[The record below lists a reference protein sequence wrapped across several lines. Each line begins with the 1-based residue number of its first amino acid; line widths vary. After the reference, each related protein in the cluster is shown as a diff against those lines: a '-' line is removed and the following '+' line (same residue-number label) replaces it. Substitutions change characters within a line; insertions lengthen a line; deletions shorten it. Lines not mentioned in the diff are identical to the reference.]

1 MDSIGQKLKKA
12 RKLKNLKISDVSR
25 ELRISEEILKN
36 FETDNLQDDINTVFL
51 IGHLRSYC
59 GFLDLDQTEI
69 LTQFKD
75 SQIRTDKLELEIKRP
90 VDDKNFL
97 FSNKL
102 ISFALIITIFSSFY
116 FLFIEVDKPKREYAL
131 IPDLPENYIA
141 TIEKANVTSSS
152 KNKINENNENDN
164 FAKLDTTPN
173 SSSAIASV
181 SKNAENKSIIT
192 LKFLDDTW
200 IQLRDV
206 NDEIVLSQL
215 MNKNDEYSY
224 DVDLNYSITSGNA
237 GHIMVLIDQTVRG
250 KIGKKGEV
258 VDSLVLNKEFI
269 N

>member
-36 FETDNLQDDINTVFL
+36 FETDNLPDDINTVFL

-59 GFLDLDQTEI
+59 GFLDLGQTEI

-102 ISFALIITIFSSFY
+102 ISFALIIIIFFSFY

-141 TIEKANVTSSS
+141 TIEKANLTSSS
-152 KNKINENNENDN
+152 KIKINEKYENDN
-164 FAKLDTTPN
+164 LAKLDTTPN

-181 SKNAENKSIIT
+181 SKNEENKSIIT

-224 DVDLNYSITSGNA
+224 DIDLNYSITSGNA
-237 GHIMVLIDQTVRG
+237 GHIIVLIDQTVRG

>member
-1 MDSIGQKLKKA
+1 MFLTSLCLITSLPSKYTISIPS
-12 RKLKNLKISDVSR
+12 IP
-25 ELRISEEILKN
+25 
-36 FETDNLQDDINTVFL
+36 
-51 IGHLRSYC
+51 C
-59 GFLDLDQTEI
+59 
-69 LTQFKD
+69 
-75 SQIRTDKLELEIKRP
+75 RTT
-90 VDDKNFL
+90 
-97 FSNKL
+97 
-102 ISFALIITIFSSFY
+102 FAS
-116 FLFIEVDKPKREYAL
+116 L

-141 TIEKANVTSSS
+141 TIEKANVTSSIKIK
-152 KNKINENNENDN
+152 KNEKNENDN
-164 FAKLDTTPN
+164 LAKLDTTPS

-181 SKNAENKSIIT
+181 SKNEENKSIIT

-206 NDEIVLSQL
+206 NDEIILSQL

-224 DVDLNYSITSGNA
+224 DIDLNYSITSGNA

>member
-1 MDSIGQKLKKA
+1 MDSIGQKLKKT
-12 RKLKNLKISDVSR
+12 RKLKNLKISDVSK

-36 FETDNLQDDINTVFL
+36 FETDNIKDVIDPVFL
-51 IGHLRSYC
+51 IGHLRSYSS
-59 GFLDLDQTEI
+59 FLGLDQTEI
-69 LTQFKD
+69 VRQFKD
-75 SQIRTDKLELEIKRP
+75 TQSLPKKSNVEIKRP
-90 VDDKNFL
+90 IVEKNFL

-116 FLFIEVDKPKREYAL
+116 FLFIENDKPKREYAL

-141 TIEKANVTSSS
+141 TIEKAIVTSSS
-152 KNKINENNENDN
+152 KVKKIKNNENDN
-164 FAKLDTTPN
+164 IAKLDNTPN

-181 SKNAENKSIIT
+181 AKNEENKSVIT

-250 KIGKKGEV
+250 KIGKKGQV
-258 VDSLVLNKEFI
+258 VDSLVLNKDFF

>member
-12 RKLKNLKISDVSR
+12 RKLKNLKISDVSE

-59 GFLDLDQTEI
+59 GYLDLDQTEI
-69 LTQFKD
+69 LRQFKD

-102 ISFALIITIFSSFY
+102 ISFALIITIFFSFY

-152 KNKINENNENDN
+152 KIKINEEYENDN
-164 FAKLDTTPN
+164 FAIPDTTLN

-181 SKNAENKSIIT
+181 SKNEENKSIIT

-224 DVDLNYSITSGNA
+224 DIDLNYSITSGNA

>member
-1 MDSIGQKLKKA
+1 M
-12 RKLKNLKISDVSR
+12 
-25 ELRISEEILKN
+25 
-36 FETDNLQDDINTVFL
+36 
-51 IGHLRSYC
+51 
-59 GFLDLDQTEI
+59 
-69 LTQFKD
+69 
-75 SQIRTDKLELEIKRP
+75 
-90 VDDKNFL
+90 
-97 FSNKL
+97 
-102 ISFALIITIFSSFY
+102 
-116 FLFIEVDKPKREYAL
+116 
-131 IPDLPENYIA
+131 PENYIA

-152 KNKINENNENDN
+152 KIKINENNKNDN

-200 IQLRDV
+200 IQLRDA

>member
-12 RKLKNLKISDVSR
+12 RKLKNLKISDVAK
-25 ELRISEEILKN
+25 ELRISKEILKN

-69 LTQFKD
+69 LRQFKD
-75 SQIRTDKLELEIKRP
+75 SQIRTDKLNIEIKRP

-152 KNKINENNENDN
+152 KIKINEKNENDN
-164 FAKLDTTPN
+164 LAKQDSAPN

-237 GHIMVLIDQTVRG
+237 GHIMVLIDQIVRG

>member
-1 MDSIGQKLKKA
+1 MDSIGQKLKKT
-12 RKLKNLKISDVSR
+12 RKLKNLTISDVSK

-36 FETDNLQDDINTVFL
+36 FETDNIQGDINTVFL

-69 LTQFKD
+69 LRQFKD
-75 SQIRTDKLELEIKRP
+75 SQIRTDKLDIEIKRP

-141 TIEKANVTSSS
+141 TIEKANLISSS
-152 KNKINENNENDN
+152 TIKINENENDN
-164 FAKLDTTPN
+164 LAELDTKSN

-181 SKNAENKSIIT
+181 PKNEENKSIIT

-206 NDEIVLSQL
+206 NDEIILSQL

-224 DVDLNYSITSGNA
+224 DIDFNYSITSGNA
-237 GHIMVLIDQTVRG
+237 GHIMVLIDQIVRG

>member
-1 MDSIGQKLKKA
+1 MDSIGQKLKKT
-12 RKLKNLKISDVSR
+12 RKLKNLKISDVSK

-36 FETDNLQDDINTVFL
+36 FETDNIQDDINTVFL

-59 GFLDLDQTEI
+59 VFLDLDQTEI
-69 LTQFKD
+69 LRQFKD
-75 SQIRTDKLELEIKRP
+75 SQIRTDKLDIEIKRP

-224 DVDLNYSITSGNA
+224 DIDLNYSITSGNA